1 MPIAATQSAIRNPP
15 STIEGKLINDLADP
29 NMTLG
34 DVAYLHDL
42 SLENLTLWIVRP
54 DITERLKALT
64 DSIYLRVRL
73 AAITHLATTVNALN
87 TMIGA
92 YIDEERHAPV
102 NPSSIQDRE
111 QRRRAR
117 ETARKAVALLSRLAH
132 LPAQRRKAATP
143 SPLGEGRGGVAEIAH
158 PGSHDHH
165 TPPTPEPK
173 GCRPVAQGTASR
185 RAEPRVRAAPCPSPT
200 GGPAPSLVNFT
211 PRDLDDRAG
220 QAPAATLSLFLSP
233 LAALEGGSLP
243 LEPVPRDVRI
253 SLEGNAESHRLL
265 HPLDNEIAGYRR
277 DGLRSLEDKFIVDLK
292 EHENWVGRIT

>member
-1 MPIAATQSAIRNPP
+1 MTTVAIQSAIRNPP

-42 SLENLTLWIVRP
+42 TLEKLTLWIVRP

-73 AAITHLATTVNALN
+73 TAITHLATTVNALN

-102 NPSSIQDRE
+102 NPTSIQDRE

-117 ETARKAVALLSRLAH
+117 ETARKAVALLTKLAH
-132 LPAQRRKAATP
+132 LPPHRRKAPTP

-173 GCRPVAQGTASR
+173 GRPPVAQGTASR
-185 RAEPRVRAAPCPSPT
+185 RAEPWVPSGRTSCVRAQRAALR
-200 GGPAPSLVNFT
+200 APSLVSIHP
-211 PRDLDDRAG
+211 PRPRRPRPAK
-220 QAPAATLSLFLSP
+220 APAATLSLFLSP
-233 LAALEGGSLP
+233 LAALEGRLTS
-243 LEPVPRDVRI
+243 PRT
-253 SLEGNAESHRLL
+253 SSSAMLTHQ
-265 HPLDNEIAGYRR
+265 P
-277 DGLRSLEDKFIVDLK
+277 
-292 EHENWVGRIT
+292 